1 MLVSGLQPSA
11 ACTVKVCLRSS
22 QTEVEVTSTFKQLK
36 RRLVEEGFDP
46 ESIADPLYVLDE
58 AAQSYISLTPRVY
71 GLLSSGGI
79 KL

>member
-1 MLVSGLQPSA
+1 M
-11 ACTVKVCLRSS
+11 
-22 QTEVEVTSTFKQLK
+22 TSTFKQLK